1 MPISAAPA
9 QPPAPKAR
17 NTPAGRPRPAPSAD
31 VILRGRAEAVY
42 GIFQLGS
49 AVCLMTK
56 QMADAAALT
65 EHGENV
71 SLECAKLAETD
82 ERFANVIDKLTSVGP
97 YAGLLTAVMPLAM
110 QLAVNHKRIEAG
122 VMGTVSPDALAAKVK
137 ADMASKQADFLR
149 EAREAQERAEK
160 AKAEFQEVA

>member
-1 MPISAAPA
+1 MPISAAPV

-31 VILRGRAEAVY
+31 VVLRGRAEAVY

-97 YAGLLTAVMPLAM
+97 YAGLMTAIMPLAM
-110 QLAVNHKRIEAG
+110 QLAVNHKRIDAG
-122 VMGTVSPDALAAKVK
+122 VMGTVEPETLALKVQ
-137 ADMASKQADFLR
+137 ADMAEKQAQMFQ
-149 EAREAQERAEK
+149 AAKAAKERAATAQAQME
-160 AKAEFQEVA
+160 AA

>member
-1 MPISAAPA
+1 
-9 QPPAPKAR
+9 
-17 NTPAGRPRPAPSAD
+17 
-31 VILRGRAEAVY
+31 
-42 GIFQLGS
+42 
-49 AVCLMTK
+49 MTK
-56 QMADAAALT
+56 QYADAAAIS
-65 EHGENV
+65 EH
-71 SLECAKLAETD
+71 SKDISIECARVADDNEQ
-82 ERFANVIDKLTSVGP
+82 FANVIDKLTSVGP
-97 YAGLLTAVMPLAM
+97 YAGLLTAIMPLAM